1 MKREMNKLVR
11 DRIPEIIQESGAVPV
26 FRTLT
31 GKEYLCALD
40 EKLMEEAR
48 EFLSDH
54 SEEEMADLLEVIH
67 AIIAANGLCEE
78 SIERIRKEK
87 ALPPRESI
95 RGKGSAPHRRK
106 PRLFGQRKKLAPPQG
121 CKENRRQNE
130 RGFRSVF
137 L

>member
-87 ALPPRESI
+87 AQS
-95 RGKGSAPHRRK
+95 RGAFER
-106 PRLFGQRKKLAPPQG
+106 RLFL
-121 CKENRRQNE
+121 E
-130 RGFRSVF
+130 SVTD
-137 L
+137 